1 VARGSK
7 RSGETIRYR
16 MTAVGWVV
24 IAFAGLVCIA
34 AVNMSAGLLFWLF
47 GALVGSIVASAFMG
61 KRMLSAVKVSR
72 DMPSRAWQ
80 HQVVHVG
87 YTLRNVRRRGACLGL
102 NVEEVAPIG
111 IECASGY
118 CVHLPAATAFR
129 SGGRFTA
136 HRRGRIKLQAIRL
149 GTIFPMGLLD
159 MQVVS
164 AIEGQLVV
172 WPARG
177 KLRNNILQFG
187 AVNTSRSA
195 PSRVRGGQDEF
206 FGLRDYRNEDSP
218 RWIHWRRSAQKGEL
232 VVREMVHP
240 LPEMLWV
247 VVDTYIDEV
256 ENISDTERERL
267 IRFAATLVDAAISKS
282 FLTGMVLSVGGR
294 IVVFPPSDARDQQ
307 RILLDALADIDAN
320 CSHRLEEVVTHLTCK
335 QIANSRLVIVNMSAK
350 PLGAD
355 VTKPLDRCCRNVTVV
370 NSGNC
375 SQFFHDVAVSPREAP
390 CR

>member
-1 VARGSK
+1 
-7 RSGETIRYR
+7 
-16 MTAVGWVV
+16 
-24 IAFAGLVCIA
+24 
-34 AVNMSAGLLFWLF
+34 
-47 GALVGSIVASAFMG
+47 
-61 KRMLSAVKVSR
+61 
-72 DMPSRAWQ
+72 
-80 HQVVHVG
+80 
-87 YTLRNVRRRGACLGL
+87 
-102 NVEEVAPIG
+102 
-111 IECASGY
+111 
-118 CVHLPAATAFR
+118 
-129 SGGRFTA
+129 
-136 HRRGRIKLQAIRL
+136 
-149 GTIFPMGLLD
+149 
-159 MQVVS
+159 MQVVI